1 MDWAGI
7 NIRNQ
12 SQGVQKEADSIQA
25 RVIAPL
31 VNGDFDMVIDDD
43 GKGEAADVVTIKL
56 IRVDQ
61 GRPVFN
67 SRLGS
72 GPPEPHPIDVALN

>member
-1 MDWAGI
+1 MND
-7 NIRNQ
+7 
-12 SQGVQKEADSIQA
+12 
-25 RVIAPL
+25 
-31 VNGDFDMVIDDD
+31 DFDMVIDDD

-67 SRLGS
+67 SRLVRGHL
-72 GPPEPHPIDVALN
+72 EPHPSMLR